1 MKHLLKVLNII
12 ALIAVA
18 FMAGKMILSTEKQKV
33 GEEHEEHGGHEEH
46 GSEED
51 GHDHGSEEAGHD
63 HGAEEAGHDEG
74 DDGHDHGGHSGHGE
88 EKADFVEITQEKAK
102 NAGIDISSATP
113 LAIETSRTLFGEFRA
128 NQENLAHIAPRFA
141 GIIQQ
146 VNKRLG
152 DHVEKG
158 ETLVVI
164 ESNESLETYEVK
176 SLISGTIID
185 RNANRGEAVT
195 EGQRLMTVADLSTL
209 WVDLNAY
216 PRDYHNLKIGQQVF
230 IKHPVLGKLIESKID
245 YISPF
250 GQEGTQTMLAR
261 ATVPNPDG
269 DLRPGLFAEGEIHT
283 GKKTARVSVQSS
295 ALQTWED
302 KDVIFVW
309 QENGFKAVPVTLGR
323 SDGKHVEILTGMKVG
338 DVYAGH
344 NSFLLK
350 AELGKDMA
358 EHEH

>member
-1 MKHLLKVLNII
+1 MKYLLKTLNII

-18 FMAGKMILSTEKQKV
+18 FMAGKMILNTEKQQV
-33 GEEHEEHGGHEEH
+33 GEEHEHGGHEEH
-46 GSEED
+46 GD
-51 GHDHGSEEAGHD
+51 
-63 HGAEEAGHDEG
+63 HDEHG
-74 DDGHDHGGHSGHGE
+74 DHEEHGE
-88 EKADFVEITQEKAK
+88 GEEEHADFVEITQEKARS
-102 NAGIDISSATP
+102 AGIEILKAAPHT
-113 LAIETSRTLFGEFRA
+113 IETTRTLFGEFRA

-141 GIIQQ
+141 GIITK

-152 DHVEKG
+152 DHVKKG

-176 SLISGTIID
+176 SLISGTIIARD
-185 RNANRGEAVT
+185 ANRGEAVT

-216 PRDYHNLKIGQQVF
+216 PEDYHRLKIGQIVH
-230 IKHPVLGKLIESKID
+230 IKNPVTGKQIETKID

-261 ATVPNPDG
+261 ATVSNPDG

-283 GKKTARVSVQSS
+283 GNQTAKVAVVSG

-302 KDVIFVW
+302 KDVVFVW
-309 QENGFKAVPVTLGR
+309 KEHGFQATPITIGR
-323 SDGKHVEILTGMKVG
+323 TDGKYAEILSGIKVG
-338 DVYAGH
+338 DTYAGKGC
-344 NSFLLK
+344 FLLK

>member
-1 MKHLLKVLNII
+1 MKHLLKILNII

-18 FMAGKMILSTEKQKV
+18 LMAGKMILNTEKQQV
-33 GEEHEEHGGHEEH
+33 GEAHEEHNHGEHGGHEEH
-46 GSEED
+46 GKHEE
-51 GHDHGSEEAGHD
+51 
-63 HGAEEAGHDEG
+63 
-74 DDGHDHGGHSGHGE
+74 HGE
-88 EKADFVEITQEKAK
+88 HEEHADFVEITQEKAK
-102 NAGIDISSATP
+102 EVGIEIQQTKP
-113 LAIETSRTLFGEFRA
+113 LAIETTRTLFGEFRA

-146 VNKRLG
+146 VYKRLG
-152 DHVEKG
+152 DHVKKG

-164 ESNESLETYEVK
+164 ESNESLTTYKVK
-176 SLISGTIID
+176 SLISGTIIARD
-185 RNANRGEAVT
+185 ATRGEAVT

-216 PRDYHNLKIGQQVF
+216 PRDYHWLKIGQTVY
-230 IKHPVLGKLIESKID
+230 IKNPVTGKLIESKID

-261 ATVPNPDG
+261 ATVDNSKG

-283 GKKTARVSVQSS
+283 GKKKAAVTVLSS
-295 ALQTWED
+295 ALQTWEE
-302 KDVIFVW
+302 KDVVFVW
-309 QENGFKAVPVTLGR
+309 KEDGFEATPVTLGR
-323 SDGKHVEILTGMKVG
+323 TDGKHTEILTGLKVN
-338 DVYAGH
+338 DTYAAH